1 MCASERDNMRDTV
14 FFKTEAGAQE
24 ISARQIRLHPR
35 VRSLLVLIDGKHR
48 AGELLDTL
56 QTIGVTEESFR
67 ELIGHGL
74 IAGSGSEANTP
85 PAAIEAALDAP
96 DTEIPAATGEAV
108 AQAGPAD
115 EQAQRRALYAY
126 FNLHIRETLGL
137 RGFMLQLQVEKAET
151 LADYAAI
158 RDQFL
163 AAARKSKGEV
173 VATAVQAE
181 LDQLLAP
188 PA

>member
-1 MCASERDNMRDTV
+1 MRDTV

-24 ISARQIRLHPR
+24 ITARQIRLHPR

-56 QTIGVTEESFR
+56 QTIGVTEDSFK
-67 ELIGHGL
+67 ELISHGL
-74 IAGSGSEANTP
+74 IAGAGT
-85 PAAIEAALDAP
+85 PAAAPEAVADAP
-96 DTEIPAATGEAV
+96 DTEMPLAPAEAPT
-108 AQAGPAD
+108 QAAPAD
-115 EQAQRRALYAY
+115 EQEQRRALYAY

-137 RGFMLQLQVEKAET
+137 RGFMLQLQVEKAES

-163 AAARKSKGEV
+163 AAARKSKGDM
-173 VATAVQAE
+173 AAAAMQAE
-181 LDQLLAP
+181 LDRLLAP
-188 PA
+188 PV

>member
-1 MCASERDNMRDTV
+1 MRDTV

-24 ISARQIRLHPR
+24 MTARRIRLHPR

-56 QTIGVTEESFR
+56 QTIGVTEDSFR
-67 ELIGHGL
+67 ELINHGL
-74 IAGSGSEANTP
+74 IAGAGDAPAASEAP
-85 PAAIEAALDAP
+85 PETAPDAP
-96 DTEIPAATGEAV
+96 DTEIPTAGGEDQTEAAPT
-108 AQAGPAD
+108 D
-115 EQAQRRALYAY
+115 EQARRRALYAY
-126 FNLHIRETLGL
+126 FNQHVRETLGL

-163 AAARKSKGEV
+163 AAARKSKGDA
-173 VATAVQAE
+173 VAAVMQAE
-181 LDQLLAP
+181 LDRLLTP
-188 PA
+188 PL

>member
-1 MCASERDNMRDTV
+1 MRDTV

-24 ISARQIRLHPR
+24 ITARQIRLHPR

-56 QTIGVTEESFR
+56 QTIGVSEDSFK
-67 ELIGHGL
+67 ELLNHGL
-74 IAGSGSEANTP
+74 VAAAGAGVS
-85 PAAIEAALDAP
+85 AAPEAAVEAP
-96 DTEIPAATGEAV
+96 DTEMPLAPAEAPSQG
-108 AQAGPAD
+108 APLD
-115 EQAQRRALYAY
+115 EQEQRRALYAY

-163 AAARKSKGEV
+163 SAARKSKGDT
-173 VATAVQAE
+173 VAAAMQAE
-181 LDQLLAP
+181 LDRLLAP